1 MLQEIRALIQKDFL
15 LEFRQKFAFF
25 SLLLY
30 ILATVYVSFLVLQ
43 RIEEPLVWN
52 AVFWIIMTFSAVGTA
67 GKSFQLEAGSRFFF
81 YYQYARPEA
90 IILSKIL
97 YNQVLMAVLGGFTW
111 LVFSLLLGDMVA
123 SKPLF
128 GSVLVLGAMGFGAI
142 LTTLSAIASKSNQ
155 NSTLLAVLSIPLLM
169 PFLVVLVRGSLL
181 GILGSTWGATA
192 PYLVGLGLLNVIVIS
207 LGYLLF
213 PYLWRE

>member
-1 MLQEIRALIQKDFL
+1 MFQEISALIKKDFL

-30 ILATVYVSFLVLQ
+30 ILASVYVSFLVLQ
-43 RIEEPLVWN
+43 KIDEPLVWN
-52 AVFWIIMTFSAVGTA
+52 AVFWIIMTFSAVSTA
-67 GKSFQLEAGSRFFF
+67 GKSFQMESGNRFFF

-90 IILSKIL
+90 IVLSKIF
-97 YNQVLMAVLGGFTW
+97 YNQVLMSVLGLFTW
-111 LVFSLLLGDMVA
+111 AIFTILLGDVVED
-123 SKPLF
+123 KLLF
-128 GSVLVLGAMGFGAI
+128 GSMLVLGAMGFGAI

-155 NSTLLAVLSIPLLM
+155 NTTLLAVLSIPLLM
-169 PFLVVLVRGSLL
+169 PFLVVLIRGSLL
-181 GILGSTWGATA
+181 GIMGGSWEDAS
-192 PYLVGLGLLNVIVIS
+192 PFLLGLGLLNVIVIS